1 MAKIAAVSSAG
12 GQDYFTIIVASLIL
26 LLVLIVSYMCLQL
39 FKQRTPGQQSKQSN
53 FLSTMMYRP
62 ACGNQWLN
70 IRRNECRGISKGH
83 PPSIETE
90 HSFYSSHEGGVCS
103 GSFEVPP

>member
-1 MAKIAAVSSAG
+1 MRSAALG
-12 GQDYFTIIVASLIL
+12 GQDYFAAIVASLIL
-26 LLVLIVSYMCLQL
+26 LLVLVVSYMCLQL
-39 FKQRTPGQQSKQSN
+39 FKQRTPSKKGSMQS
-53 FLSTMMYRP
+53 MIYRP

-70 IRRNECRGISKGH
+70 LRRGSCRGVSKGH

-90 HSFYSSHEGGVCS
+90 HSYYSGHEGGACS